1 MPRLD
6 SETVDPLLAAL
17 AALGEP
23 GVTDLASAAPGSLAD
38 WLATVPTAVLPAIAD
53 VLRRRIRWGW
63 QYGEPTAARTSERRL
78 LQRQTAA
85 LAELP
90 ANSLLT
96 ALASL
101 HGSGYVREA
110 ALRRL
115 LDGCDGSEVPFLLLR
130 CNDWV
135 PAIAQLAQ
143 AGLRARLRPEYARHL
158 LRSYRLIELLQH
170 AQRNVLS
177 DLLREVRGTLQ
188 QPAAW
193 PVLFEARDHADK
205 QVRRA
210 AYLLHADAVL
220 TEDAAGAESALREL
234 LRSALQSRDLWLR
247 IWAAR
252 TARARLY
259 GRALVEV
266 LSPAQRDRSAP
277 VRREA
282 LLAFLDDFP
291 ELRRSLLD
299 PCAGLRA
306 MVRFYLRKKA
316 HLDFAALYRHEL
328 RTAWQT
334 DCAESSPA
342 TVRRICIALDGLGE
356 TTSTAA
362 PLKPTAPPPDGVA
375 SMDSPALSP
384 EAFLYDAR
392 PRVRRSALRA
402 LVRGDHSADK
412 APSLSALQAALGDSS
427 AGVVRCALE
436 LLASEAGGAAL
447 LRLGAD
453 TLWQAFCSRS
463 EPGTRRRILSALGQ
477 FGRWTRLGYLL
488 RACDESDPQLA
499 AMARRAVA
507 SALSGQIYTR
517 PTSSERA
524 RVEQALAELTAQA
537 NDPECRVLARG
548 VRSALA
554 AIT

>member
-1 MPRLD
+1 MPRLE
-6 SETVDPLLAAL
+6 SETVEPLLAGL

-23 GVTDLASAAPGSLAD
+23 GATDLASAAPGSLAD
-38 WLATVPTAVLPAIAD
+38 WLATVPLAVLPAIAD

-63 QYGEPTAARTSERRL
+63 QYGEPTAARMSERRQ

-143 AGLRARLRPEYARHL
+143 AGIRARLRPEYARHL
-158 LRSYRLIELLQH
+158 LHSYRLIELLQH
-170 AQRNVLS
+170 AQRNALS
-177 DLLREVRGTLQ
+177 DLLRELRGTLQ

-193 PVLFEARDHADK
+193 PVLQGARNHADK

-210 AYLLHADAVL
+210 AYLLHAEAL
-220 TEDAAGAESALREL
+220 PTAEAESPEAGLREL
-234 LRSALQSRDLWLR
+234 LLSALQSPDLWLR

-252 TARARLY
+252 TARTRLY

-316 HLDFAALYRHEL
+316 HLNFDALYRHEL
-328 RTAWQT
+328 GTAWQA
-334 DCAESSPA
+334 DCADSSPA

-356 TTSTAA
+356 TAGSAA
-362 PLKPTAPPPDGVA
+362 QPKPTTAPPDAATHADGP
-375 SMDSPALSP
+375 SLSP
-384 EAFLYDAR
+384 EVFLYDAR
-392 PRVRRSALRA
+392 PRVRKSALRA
-402 LVRGDHSADK
+402 LVRSDHRADK
-412 APSLSALQAALGDSS
+412 APSLAALQAALADRS

-488 RACDESDPQLA
+488 RACDEPDPQIA
-499 AMARRAVA
+499 TMARRAVA
-507 SALSGQIYTR
+507 VALSGQIYTR
-517 PTSSERA
+517 PTSSERD
-524 RVEQALAELTAQA
+524 RVEQALAQLATLGD
-537 NDPECRVLARG
+537 DPDCRALARS